1 MTEYRYVGISDQV
14 SLSKDDFARHDVD
27 DQDAVT
33 FNREG
38 NMTAEL
44 SEKAATMLLAQGFP
58 IMAEDEYQSFLERK
72 RQELADE
79 QTVDENTVTP
89 PTPSAEE
96 LKAAAVKAIPPRPGS
111 DADRDTLADYAWTH
125 YSIPADTSEKK
136 MTKAEI
142 NKALDEAE
150 KAAER
155 STDES

>member
-1 MTEYRYVGISDQV
+1 MIEYRYVGISDEV
-14 SLSKDDFARHDVD
+14 SLSKDDFTRHDVD
-27 DQDAVT
+27 DQDAVA
-33 FNREG
+33 FNRDG

-58 IMAEDEYQSFLERK
+58 IMAESDYQSFLEQK

-96 LKAAAVKAIPPRPGS
+96 LKAAAAKAIPPRPGS

-125 YSIPADTSEKK
+125 YNISADTSEKK

-150 KAAER
+150 KAAE